1 MNIVCKIIREGG
13 SKVEVPGGERTRTYH
28 FKPSANAP
36 ELHVAEVEDEA
47 HIATLLGISEAYVAL
62 DNVDDPVPE
71 PEAIEPA
78 AETPVAKW
86 SNKKTFAYAKQVL
99 GMTVPEDKKAIDDI
113 AERHGLKLDARK
125 GAAPMLRELIAHI
138 GVQEDEDNAE

>member
-28 FKPSANAP
+28 FKPSDRTP

-62 DNVDDPVPE
+62 DNVDDPAPE
-71 PEAIEPA
+71 PVAPA
-78 AETPVAKW
+78 PVAETPVAKW
-86 SNKKTFAYAKQVL
+86 NNKKTFAYAKQVL

-113 AERHGLKLDARK
+113 AARHGLKLDARK

-138 GVQEDEDNAE
+138 GVQEEVDDEE